1 MKKMTM
7 CLTVGLAFC
16 AALASADDAAVK
28 SDAKIEQTAPGER
41 LKSDYKVD
49 DARIDGLR
57 DKKYGYG
64 EIKKVLALAEKMPGG
79 ITDENVNKIVALRE
93 GPPKMGWGQ
102 IAKQQ
107 GVHPGKL
114 TGKGGEKSAEKAEK
128 HEKSEKHEKHEKHE
142 KAEKLEKAEK
152 PEKAARPEKSHKH

>member
-1 MKKMTM
+1 MTM
-7 CLTVGLAFC
+7 CLTAGLAFC
-16 AALASADDAAVK
+16 AAFASADDAVQK
-28 SDAKIEQTAPGER
+28 SGSEIEQTVPGER

-49 DARIDGLR
+49 DARINGLR

-79 ITDENVNKIVALRE
+79 ITDENVNKITALRD

-107 GVHPGKL
+107 GVQPGKAAGKV
-114 TGKGGEKSAEKAEK
+114 TGKGGEKAEKAGKPEKAEKAEK
-128 HEKSEKHEKHEKHE
+128 AQKP
-142 KAEKLEKAEK
+142 EKAEK
-152 PEKAARPEKSHKH
+152 PEKAARPEKSEKH